1 MKELS
6 KLTIKLNEK
15 IKELRKSFP
24 LLNINVEFKAKGDRI
39 NIASCNWEKLQE
51 AILRHYLR

>member
-1 MKELS
+1 MKKIS
-6 KLTIKLNEK
+6 KLTIELNEK
-15 IKELRKSFP
+15 IKELKKSFP
-24 LLNINVEFKAKGDRI
+24 HLYIKVEFKAKGDRL

>member
-6 KLTIKLNEK
+6 KLTIELNEK
-15 IKELRKSFP
+15 IKELKKSFP
-24 LLNINVEFKAKGDRI
+24 RLYIKVEFKAKGDRL